1 MTEALMQG
9 VNCEGVLC
17 VQVQGYVG
25 TLYLALY
32 FAINLNFSKL
42 WFQSLYS
49 RVRLF
54 QPYGLQPTGSS
65 IHGISQASIVK
76 WLAISFSRGLSDP
89 GMNPCLLCLQ
99 HWQVVSLLPAPPL

>member
-54 QPYGLQPTGSS
+54 QPYGDFHYSFKKYYHLPIICCILGTG
-65 IHGISQASIVK
+65 HK
-76 WLAISFSRGLSDP
+76 Y
-89 GMNPCLLCLQ
+89 
-99 HWQVVSLLPAPPL
+99 